1 MPRIGA
7 SLSERREYMAKQLS
21 DQEIDRILF
30 KLRDKLDFK
39 EHEQVKTL
47 LKDTR
52 HGVGIYREELHKA
65 LLKLRAEY
73 KISSGDTEAIEQAVF
88 GE

>member
-1 MPRIGA
+1 M
-7 SLSERREYMAKQLS
+7 SKQLS

-30 KLRDKLDFK
+30 KLRDRLDLK
-39 EHEQVKTL
+39 ERGNVKEM
-47 LKDTR
+47 LKQAR
-52 HGVGIYREELHKA
+52 EGGLYQEELHKA

-73 KISSGDTEAIEQAVF
+73 KISSGDAEVIENAVF

>member
-1 MPRIGA
+1 M
-7 SLSERREYMAKQLS
+7 SKQLS

-39 EHEQVKTL
+39 EHEHVKEL
-47 LKDTR
+47 LKAAR
-52 HGVGIYREELHKA
+52 HGGLYREELRK
-65 LLKLRAEY
+65 KLRHLREKFKIAE
-73 KISSGDTEAIEQAVF
+73 GHAALIEEAVF

>member
-1 MPRIGA
+1 MV
-7 SLSERREYMAKQLS
+7 KQIS

-39 EHEQVKTL
+39 EREQVKEL
-47 LKDTR
+47 LKDAR
-52 HGVGIYREELHKA
+52 HGGLYREELHK
-65 LLKLRAEY
+65 KLRYLREDFKIAEGHAAL
-73 KISSGDTEAIEQAVF
+73 IENAIF